1 MRSLFAILIFTCA
14 LLNINAFTVPPHAVP
29 LQTTGIN
36 FSPSSSPRL
45 APDWSPVP
53 SFAKLSYWATG
64 TNLDGFLKPGLLQA
78 AYINDNPSVLAIDA
92 VNQIYFFNVSNSF
105 YYANSEIACIGA
117 PGYPTYTSYYPGTN
131 HHWTSADQVAGYT
144 TVAQVGKTFGPDEG
158 YTTVAYDRMAIPAL
172 GSTITINILPFL
184 LYTPLQTVI
193 VVPVNNEADFFQ
205 GQVVSYEGTRL
216 TLLITLSFGSG
227 TFSTWDVYVGGDQI
241 YTGPS
246 FDLSTC
252 FNPSFNS
259 ITTDNHG
266 YIKAWLTWEAYNVL
280 SLNYTQYGA
289 AAVDISVSAT
299 YFDKIY
305 PGQPPAELLV
315 PPPGC
320 VSPGINFCTANNML
334 PPFPAYFPYP
344 GPAYYETY

>member
-1 MRSLFAILIFTCA
+1 MKLLALFLTFAIVS
-14 LLNINAFTVPPHAVP
+14 INAFTVPSNAVP
-29 LQTTGIN
+29 LHTTGIN
-36 FSPSSSPRL
+36 FAPSSSPRL

-53 SFAKLSYWATG
+53 SFAKMSWWATG
-64 TNLDGFLKPGLLQA
+64 TNLDGFLKPGLLQNV
-78 AYINDNPSVLAIDA
+78 YINNNPSVIAIDA
-92 VNQIYFFNVSNSF
+92 VNHIYFFNVSNSF

-117 PGYPTYTSYYPGTN
+117 PNYPTYTSYYPNTN

-158 YTTVAYDRMAIPAL
+158 YTTESFQTMVIPAL
-172 GSTITINILPFL
+172 GSTVILIIPEHL
-184 LYTPLQTVI
+184 LYNPLQTVI
-193 VVPVNNEADFFQ
+193 VVPTDNEANFFQ
-205 GQVVSYEGTRL
+205 GQVVSYIKRTL
-216 TLLITLSFGSG
+216 TLTVTLSFGSG
-227 TFSTWDVYVGGDQI
+227 TFSRWNVYVSGDQI

-252 FNPSFNS
+252 LNPSFNS

-266 YIKAWLTWEAYNVL
+266 YIKAWLTWESYNVL
-280 SLNYTQYGA
+280 ALNYTQNGA
-289 AAVDISVSAT
+289 EAVDISVSAT

-305 PGQPPAELLV
+305 PGTPPSELLV

-334 PPFPAYFPYP
+334 YPFPAYFPFP
-344 GPAYYETY
+344 GNAYYETYQN